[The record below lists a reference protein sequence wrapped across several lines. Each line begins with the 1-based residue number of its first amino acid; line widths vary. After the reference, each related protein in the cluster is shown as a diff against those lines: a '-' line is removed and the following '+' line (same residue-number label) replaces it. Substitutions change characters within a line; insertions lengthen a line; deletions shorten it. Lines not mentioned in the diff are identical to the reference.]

1 MGKISC
7 PQGRA
12 AAREL
17 RTGAALPFGGGPG
30 LKDERALHLWI
41 LKNTI
46 VKISRIMYNIDD
58 TNGGCAM
65 DIPVPC
71 F

>member
-7 PQGRA
+7 PQDRA
-12 AAREL
+12 AAWEL

-46 VKISRIMYNIDD
+46 VKMYRIMYNIDD
-58 TNGGCAM
+58 GDDGCAM
-65 DIPVPC
+65 DIPIPC

>member
-7 PQGRA
+7 PQDRA

-58 TNGGCAM
+58 GDDGCAM
-65 DIPVPC
+65 DIPIPC